1 MAYSERLRMLFHRP
15 SKSFQAIMDR
25 PSFSRSSILIII
37 GSVIYS
43 TIAEFG
49 LFNDI
54 NAHFIAAY
62 ALMFTI
68 LWFLPTF
75 LSMVFFRTIRKRF
88 NTESYMEAGALSLFS
103 VATVVFIFLV
113 AFMIY
118 SNFFAEPRR
127 AVYFAVVYG
136 NQLLPFM
143 IVGAVAA
150 IMTIH
155 RALAIGRLI
164 VNARIYQTVIVWLVA
179 GAITMYVAYLLFRGW
194 L

>member
-1 MAYSERLRMLFHRP
+1 MLFHRP

-25 PSFSRSSILIII
+25 PSFFKTSILIII
-37 GSVIYS
+37 CSAIYC

-49 LFNDI
+49 MFNDV

-68 LWFLPTF
+68 LWFLPSL
-75 LSMVFFRTIRKRF
+75 LSMVFFRIIRKRF
-88 NTESYMEAGALSLFS
+88 NTESYMEASALSLFS

-143 IVGAVAA
+143 VVGGIAA
-150 IMTIH
+150 IMTVH
-155 RALAIGRLI
+155 RALTIGRLV
-164 VNARIYQTVIVWLVA
+164 VNARVYQTVIVWLVA
-179 GAITMYVAYLLFRGW
+179 GAITLYVAYLLFRGW